1 MDRARALCVPSIE
14 QQRGTTARA
23 AAAAAMAD
31 VAPPVADEP
40 MAAAPPAEA
49 DAEAAAAAAA
59 PAADAADA
67 PAAAP
72 ARIIID
78 SSQGAVSGGVS
89 GRELA
94 KRIKT
99 FSDGSNIWTRKLDAE
114 TDAPEAKARRRAEL
128 NDDVELEAPESDI
141 GDIPEAALDKA
152 AREMSCFRR
161 AAFDVD
167 IDGADVDRGWLRP
180 DADPSDFFNYGMD
193 EGAWR
198 AYAARQ
204 LVVRRDLQERRAKLA
219 HAHAVAQHVAR
230 HGDRGPPP
238 PPMVLAPVPA
248 PGMGAPPFGMNGGPA
263 FGGMPPPNMMMGPP
277 RGAPNVMMGGA
288 APPAWGGAPP
298 PRGFPPQPFGAPPQP
313 FGAPPAPAPAAG
325 DDEGRSRRRRRSRSR
340 SRSRSRDRKR
350 RSRRG

>member
-1 MDRARALCVPSIE
+1 
-14 QQRGTTARA
+14 
-23 AAAAAMAD
+23 MAD

-40 MAAAPPAEA
+40 MAAAAPAEA

-59 PAADAADA
+59 PAADAAAA

-161 AAFDVD
+161 AAFLDPD
-167 IDGADVDRGWLRP
+167 CPEPLMNSGWSTTVWQAGNQGHGRL
-180 DADPSDFFNYGMD
+180 
-193 EGAWR
+193 
-198 AYAARQ
+198 AA
-204 LVVRRDLQERRAKLA
+204 
-219 HAHAVAQHVAR
+219 
-230 HGDRGPPP
+230 
-238 PPMVLAPVPA
+238 
-248 PGMGAPPFGMNGGPA
+248 MN
-263 FGGMPPPNMMMGPP
+263 MP
-277 RGAPNVMMGGA
+277 RGHGLTQGQTCSDSALAYVLRLGLTMLHI
-288 APPAWGGAPP
+288 
-298 PRGFPPQPFGAPPQP
+298 
-313 FGAPPAPAPAAG
+313 
-325 DDEGRSRRRRRSRSR
+325 
-340 SRSRSRDRKR
+340 
-350 RSRRG
+350 